1 MPRGGKRQGK
11 PGKAYANRT
20 DMTSDYANAEG
31 SAAGGGMAAP
41 TGSAP
46 MQLPTYPDQIPN
58 LSDPTSRPDEP
69 VTDGLPTGPGRGP
82 EAMTGVDP
90 RPQETQALKKWLPL
104 LDPIMSQPDAPE
116 SVKILIRY
124 IRAS

>member
-1 MPRGGKRQGK
+1 
-11 PGKAYANRT
+11 
-20 DMTSDYANAEG
+20 MTSDYANADA
-31 SAAGGGMAAP
+31 SAAAGGMTAP
-41 TGSAP
+41 SGASP

-82 EAMTGVDP
+82 EAMTGLDP
-90 RPQETQALKKWLPL
+90 RLAETQALKKWLPI
-104 LDPIMSQPDAPE
+104 LDPIMNNPDSPE
-116 SVKILIRY
+116 SVKVLIRY

>member
-1 MPRGGKRQGK
+1 MPRGGKRQGT

-20 DMTSDYANAEG
+20 DMTSDYANETSA
-31 SAAGGGMAAP
+31 AAGGMTAP
-41 TGSAP
+41 TSASP

-69 VTDGLPTGPGRGP
+69 VTDGLASGAGRGP
-82 EAMTGVDP
+82 EAMTGLDP

-104 LDPIMSQPDAPE
+104 LDPIMNTPDAPE

-124 IRAS
+124 IRSS